1 MSAARF
7 LLFGAGATGS
17 VFAARLA
24 SRYEVAVVA
33 RGARLE
39 TIRRDGLRV
48 VGATEAAVRLPA
60 ASSPTE
66 LDGFLP
72 DFVLVTVK
80 ATDTASAAAAL
91 APLGRRAVRVSL
103 QNGLGNEETLADGGH
118 PVLGAVSNNGAT
130 LRGNGEVFH
139 AGLGEVI
146 LGPFTPDTPPA
157 AADELAAHLS
167 AVGFPARTTDDIRK
181 ALWDKVIL
189 NAAVN
194 PVTAL
199 LGLRTG
205 ELLADPGH
213 VRIVGRLVAE
223 ACAVAAAEG
232 VACSEEE
239 VHETI
244 RRVAAATP
252 KNRSSMLQDLERG
265 RRTEIEAISGV
276 IAARGRNHGLPT
288 PWNDLM
294 LRLVREREP
303 ATRRA
308 KPPGAGPTRRDPVRQ

>member
-1 MSAARF
+1 MTSPRF
-7 LLFGAGATGS
+7 LVFGAGATGS

-33 RGARLE
+33 RGARLRHL
-39 TIRRDGLRV
+39 RRDGLRI
-48 VGATEAAVRLPA
+48 VGATEAEVRLPA

-66 LDGFLP
+66 WDGFAP

-80 ATDTASAAAAL
+80 ATDTAAATAAL
-91 APLGRRAVRVSL
+91 APLGPTPVRVSL
-103 QNGLGNEETLADGGH
+103 QNGLGNEETLAEGGN

-130 LRGNGEVFH
+130 LRDTGEVFH

-146 LGPFTPDTPPA
+146 LGPFTPETPTA
-157 AADELAAHLS
+157 ATTELVNHLR
-167 AVGFPARTTDDIRK
+167 AVGFPARSTADIRK

-205 ELLADPGH
+205 RLHDDPGRR
-213 VRIVGRLVAE
+213 RIVARLVEE
-223 ACAVAAAEG
+223 AGAVAAAEG
-232 VACSEEE
+232 VRCSPEE

-252 KNRSSMLQDLERG
+252 ENRSSMLQDLERG
-265 RRTEIEAISGV
+265 RRTEIEAINGV
-276 IAARGRNHGLPT
+276 IAARGRTHGVPT

-303 ATRRA
+303 
-308 KPPGAGPTRRDPVRQ
+308 PPGAPQPDAEPGRRDPVRK

>member
-1 MSAARF
+1 MAPPRF
-7 LLFGAGATGS
+7 LVFGAGATGS
-17 VFAARLA
+17 VFAARLS

-33 RGARLE
+33 RGERLRDL
-39 TIRRDGLRV
+39 RRDGLRI

-66 LDGFLP
+66 LDGFSP

-91 APLGRRAVRVSL
+91 RDLGPKPVRVSL
-103 QNGLGNEETLADGGH
+103 QNGLGNEETLAEGGN

-130 LRGNGEVFH
+130 LREDGEVFH

-146 LGPFTPDTPPA
+146 LGAFTPDTPPTA
-157 AADELAAHLS
+157 ATELAAALR
-167 AVGFPARTTDDIRK
+167 AIGFPAQTTPDIRR

-205 ELLADPGH
+205 RLHEDPG
-213 VRIVGRLVAE
+213 RRKIVARLVE
-223 ACAVAAAEG
+223 ESCAVAAAEG
-232 VACSEEE
+232 VGCSPEEI
-239 VHETI
+239 HETI

-252 KNRSSMLQDLERG
+252 ENRSSMLQDLERG
-265 RRTEIEAISGV
+265 RRTEIEAITGV
-276 IAARGRNHGLPT
+276 IAARGRARGIPT

-294 LRLVREREP
+294 LRLVRERQPP
-303 ATRRA
+303 A
-308 KPPGAGPTRRDPVRQ
+308 